1 LSARHAHWAAALALS
16 AALATSGA
24 AEAALAPAPGIFRV
38 RPDTVKEG
46 EAARIEVEPA
56 GASGSFRSDFDLYIV
71 WFSGPGAAFLTASGQ
86 WSAEPSTYRAKLTP
100 GGFAP
105 IVGPL
110 RPPARAVGT
119 MPLGAIFTRPGGH
132 PLQRSDWVYQPQLVT
147 VRLKASLA
155 AVSNRSRALAT
166 LGGLGLLSL
175 GASAL
180 VLWRAG
186 RRSGA

>member
-1 LSARHAHWAAALALS
+1 LSARVADWAAALVLS
-16 AALATSGA
+16 VVLASGA
-24 AEAALAPAPGIFRV
+24 AEAALAPAPGLFRV

-46 EAARIEVEPA
+46 EAARVEVEPA
-56 GASGSFRSDFDLYIV
+56 GASGSLRGDFDLYIV

-86 WSAEPSTYRAKLTP
+86 WSAEPAIYRARVTP

-105 IVGPL
+105 IEGPL
-110 RPPARAVGT
+110 HPPARAVGT
-119 MPLGAIFTRPGGH
+119 IPLGAIFTRPGGH
-132 PLQRSDWVYQPQLVT
+132 PLQRTDWMYQPQLVT

-155 AVSNRSRALAT
+155 AAPNRSRALAT

>member
-1 LSARHAHWAAALALS
+1 MSARVAHWAAALALS
-16 AALATSGA
+16 VALTSGA
-24 AEAALAPAPGIFRV
+24 TAAALAPAPGVFRV
-38 RPDTVKEG
+38 RPDTVKED

-56 GASGSFRSDFDLYIV
+56 GASGFFRSDFDLYVV

-86 WSAEPSTYRAKLTP
+86 WSAEPATYRARLRP

-105 IVGPL
+105 IEGPL
-110 RPPARAVGT
+110 HPPARAVGT

-155 AVSNRSRALAT
+155 AAPNRSRALAT

-186 RRSGA
+186 RRSRA